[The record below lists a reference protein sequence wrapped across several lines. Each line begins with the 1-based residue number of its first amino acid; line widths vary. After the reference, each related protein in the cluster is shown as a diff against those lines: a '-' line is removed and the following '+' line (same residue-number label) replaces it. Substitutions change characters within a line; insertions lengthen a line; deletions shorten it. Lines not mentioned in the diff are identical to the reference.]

1 MEIAEVIGN
10 RIIELCSERDLSIN
24 KLAKLSNVAVSTI
37 DNIVNG
43 RCSNPRIFTIKKI
56 CEGFGMSV
64 IEFFDFEGFKK

>member
-1 MEIAEVIGN
+1 M
-10 RIIELCSERDLSIN
+10 
-24 KLAKLSNVAVSTI
+24 SNVAVSTI

-64 IEFFDFEGFKK
+64 IEFFDFEGLKK